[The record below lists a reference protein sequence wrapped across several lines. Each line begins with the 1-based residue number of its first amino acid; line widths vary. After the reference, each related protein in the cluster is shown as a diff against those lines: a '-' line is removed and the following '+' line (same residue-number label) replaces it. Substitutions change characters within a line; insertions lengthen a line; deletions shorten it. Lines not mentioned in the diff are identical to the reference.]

1 TDNGL
6 VRVFDGEQLVGEMPV
21 AALVDECPV
30 YELDPRPPSGP
41 LYRSPQRVLAS
52 EDPGEA
58 LLALLRSPNIAD
70 RRPLFE
76 QYDCI
81 VQSRTVRR
89 PGAADAAV
97 LALPERDGLT
107 PGIAVAI

>member
-1 TDNGL
+1 ML
-6 VRVFDGEQLVGEMPV
+6 E
-21 AALVDECPV
+21 
-30 YELDPRPPSGP
+30 
-41 LYRSPQRVLAS
+41 S

-76 QYDCI
+76 QYDCV

-89 PGAADAAV
+89 PGGADAAV
-97 LALPERDGLT
+97 LALPARDGVQPGSRSRSTATAGASPPT
-107 PGIAVAI
+107 PTAARSRRCSSAPPTSPVSAPSRSA